1 MIRTVLLAAALALPL
16 PAAASEWM
24 GSFYGVGGGFNGGFT
39 STWQHGKI
47 RGDLT
52 SLFYG
57 TTDQNIGALPF
68 KGTYSVKPNGQ
79 VSGKITNIPYFGGK
93 FTGWR
98 GNGQMNGS
106 FKNGGH
112 FDATRTSKGK
122 K

>member
-1 MIRTVLLAAALALPL
+1 
-16 PAAASEWM
+16 M